1 VKEFFRRAK
10 KELGYEIN
18 LDYQGSIVCDSYEVN
33 KYLSAPTL
41 KVFQDPEMRRVEELL
56 RFAYQILEDSYTPL
70 QQKISATWLLQELI
84 KNMKLAV

>member
-1 VKEFFRRAK
+1 MKEFFRRAK

-18 LDYQGSIVCDSYEVN
+18 LDYQGSIVCDSH

-41 KVFQDPEMRRVEELL
+41 KVFQDPEMRRVGEFL